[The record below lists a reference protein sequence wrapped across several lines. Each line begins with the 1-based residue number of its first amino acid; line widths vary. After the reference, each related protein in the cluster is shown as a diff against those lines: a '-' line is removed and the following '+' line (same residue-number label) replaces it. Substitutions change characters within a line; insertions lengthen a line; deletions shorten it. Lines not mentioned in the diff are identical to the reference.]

1 MEHTTNYNLPQWAE
15 PDRIKMEDFNQM
27 CADIDQGVKAAKDA
41 ADAAQATAD
50 AAYCPNN
57 KPYTVGS
64 YTGTGGGM
72 TITLGF
78 RPSFLIISG
87 SRTSYPT
94 GIDYFGA
101 YDVFTGGTILTETV
115 TFTDTGFV
123 LNYRESNEYPQLI
136 QSGRQYNY
144 IAFR

>member
-1 MEHTTNYNLPQWAE
+1 MNYTENYHLPQWVE
-15 PDRIKMEDFNQM
+15 TDRVQMEDFNQM
-27 CADIDQGVKAAKDA
+27 CADIDQGIKDA
-41 ADAAQATAD
+41 QDTADAAQETAD
-50 AAYCPNN
+50 GAYCPDN

-64 YTGTGGGM
+64 YTGNGSGM
-72 TITLGF
+72 TVELGF
-78 RPSFLIISG
+78 RPSFLIVSG

-101 YDVFTGGTILTETV
+101 YDVLTGGTILTETV
-115 TFTDTGFV
+115 SFTDTGFT
-123 LNYRESNEYPQLI
+123 LHYRESNEYPQLI